1 MKNKILKVTLF
12 LIISFFSYSAF
23 SQNSA
28 ATANKN
34 TALRCLK
41 NAENCLYAGD
51 YKNALNQ
58 AALGLSYDDSISD
71 LLYVQAAAM
80 INSEFKIFEVL
91 PIIENA
97 FKKNNW
103 SGYSKTG
110 ARILYADLLSDT
122 GKYYESLKVLDDDE
136 ALFSADAEFIRI
148 KNYYRIGTEETLNS
162 ARQRINSARR
172 VYPADERFP
181 NIFFLFEYE
190 FLSRAE
196 RQNQKYIIPALVK
209 TIASSYISNLP
220 DYSGN
225 QLDME
230 ILAAFFAEGEEQ
242 LRLVKAIDAKNQTKS
257 PLLAIIALK
266 TGLYTQMQAFDF
278 FVNAAGSN
286 MSFENLASLCL
297 LLTDEDSRQ
306 AMAELLANFNGVIS
320 IDEDCNLISELTI
333 SYETGRPSNIKYDRN
348 NDGLLEQFTICD
360 FGLPS
365 LMYLDGNSTQIS
377 FSAYPLVSKIGF
389 SDTNLSFS
397 FLQGDYELNPYEF
410 IIEPVFSR
418 FGVSFYIPYIN
429 SEFEFSRDFEFTKKA
444 SAVEVTVSERENAR
458 VVFTSQEGNLLF
470 ARHYEGD
477 FNYAYCDF
485 TKGMPFIRYVD
496 YNNDGYFETSEFYD
510 SIFDEYGN
518 KIYSDSNSFIEEI
531 FGPAF
536 SSESVYLKKVAIDSN
551 ANTNA
556 EFSEQ
561 YLDKGGKITLWDNDD
576 NGIPDCQY
584 IKYPLEDDGLL
595 KEEAIFFNSNGLQLA
610 NVQSINSKPVK
621 CTIAGENNSD
631 QKEVIVLAGEYEN
644 FYWLDVKGA
653 PEDEEF
659 VKKNYPNGLEQGQ
672 VHVVQTE
679 NHRFSVIRVSQN
691 YFCMIKP
698 DSFIPDEEQSDENNS
713 EKASEHANIKEG

>member
-12 LIISFFSYSAF
+12 LIISSFSYLAF

-58 AALGLSYDDSISD
+58 ASLGLSYDDSISD

-80 INSEFKIFEVL
+80 IKSEYKIFEVL
-91 PIIENA
+91 PIIESA
-97 FKKNNW
+97 FQKNNW

-122 GKYYESLKVLDDDE
+122 GKYYDSLKVLDDGE

-148 KNYYRIGTEETLNS
+148 KNYYRIGTEDSLNA

-196 RQNQKYIIPALVK
+196 RQNQKYRIPSLVK
-209 TIASSYISNLP
+209 TVASSYIANLP

-225 QLDME
+225 KLDME

-257 PLLAIIALK
+257 PLLAILALK
-266 TGLYTQMQAFDF
+266 TGLYSQMQAFDF
-278 FVNAAGSN
+278 FVNATGSN
-286 MSFENLASLCL
+286 MTFENLASLCF
-297 LLTDEDSRQ
+297 LLTEEDSRQ

-320 IDEDCNLISELTI
+320 IDEDCNLISELII
-333 SYETGRPSNIKYDRN
+333 SYETGRPSDIKYDRN
-348 NDGLLEQFTICD
+348 NDGLLEQFAICD
-360 FGLPS
+360 FGLPN
-365 LMYLDGNSTQIS
+365 LMYLDGNSTQIC
-377 FSAYPLVSKIGF
+377 FSEYPLVSKIGF
-389 SDTNLSFS
+389 SDTNLTFN
-397 FLQGDYELNPYEF
+397 FLQGDYELKPYEF

-429 SEFEFSRDFEFTKKA
+429 SEFEFSKDFEFTKKA
-444 SAVEVTVSERENAR
+444 SAVEVTVSERDGAR
-458 VVFTSQEGNLLF
+458 VVFTSQDGNLLF

-485 TKGMPFIRYVD
+485 SKGMPFIRYVD

-510 SIFDEYGN
+510 SVFDEYGN
-518 KIYSDSNSFIEEI
+518 KIFTDSNSFIEDI

-536 SSESVYLKKVAIDSN
+536 SSESIYLKKIAIDSN

-561 YLDKGGKITLWDNDD
+561 YLDKNGKITLWDNDD
-576 NGIPDCQY
+576 NGIPECQY
-584 IKYPLEDDGLL
+584 IRYPLEADGLL
-595 KEEAIFFNSNGLQLA
+595 KEEAIFFNSNGLLLA
-610 NVQSINSKPVK
+610 NVQSINSNPVK
-621 CTIAGENNSD
+621 CT
-631 QKEVIVLAGEYEN
+631 LAGEDNSEEKEVMVVAGANEN
-644 FYWLDVKGA
+644 FYWLDEKGS

-659 VKKNYPNGLEQGQ
+659 VKNNYPNGLEQGQ
-672 VHVVQTE
+672 VHILQTKE
-679 NHRFSVIRVSQN
+679 HRFSVIRISQN

-698 DSFIPDEEQSDENNS
+698 DSYIPDEKKDKDSDA
-713 EKASEHANIKEG
+713 EKNAEPGESVTE